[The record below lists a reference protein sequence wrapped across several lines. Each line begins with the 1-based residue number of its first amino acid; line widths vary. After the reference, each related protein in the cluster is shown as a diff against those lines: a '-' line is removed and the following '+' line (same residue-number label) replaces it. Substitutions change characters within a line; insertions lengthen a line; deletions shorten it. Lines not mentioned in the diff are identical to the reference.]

1 MPEYFVA
8 TAKAPPQDVLFHRVR
23 RQCTDGT
30 MASSLQ
36 LIGNSGTGL
45 RDRSELRRRAM
56 EKAIKSYS
64 GAVRIAVVV
73 ILAMCIGATP
83 LLAQNTAKGK
93 RNKSALESVGGVPIL
108 TFTPGIAST
117 TAGTG
122 VSGYS
127 GDGGLATSA

>member
-1 MPEYFVA
+1 
-8 TAKAPPQDVLFHRVR
+8 
-23 RQCTDGT
+23 
-30 MASSLQ
+30 
-36 LIGNSGTGL
+36 
-45 RDRSELRRRAM
+45 M

-127 GDGGLATSA
+127 GDGGLATSAQFNSPTTRPDHQIRFSVWKGVASAAPFYAQAGHNRTARYYIVSL